1 MVDSNSD
8 SQFGELNE
16 LNEAYTVKHPP
27 ISTIFDVTFKM
38 ELGTFTSIEG
48 LVTHLDES
56 FSPIQKKKIYTVNVI
71 DNAKLSISVS
81 AFML

>member
-48 LVTHLDES
+48 VVTHLS
-56 FSPIQKKKIYTVNVI
+56 I
-71 DNAKLSISVS
+71 DSSRTILSEKG
-81 AFML
+81 FEPPEE

>member
-1 MVDSNSD
+1 MNNEK
-8 SQFGELNE
+8 QALNE
-16 LNEAYTVKHPP
+16 Q